1 MTTSAP
7 PSTTA
12 HKFGGS
18 SLRDA
23 ERIGRVVDIVRQRS
37 GRQVVVVSAM
47 GGVTDTLIALVDQAA
62 TAPDPEVWQTR
73 ATELEQRHLAAA
85 NALLGTH
92 CKPVAERLAEEFT
105 ALHELLHAQ
114 SLIGAVSP
122 DLLQL
127 VSGLGEIWSAMIVDG
142 ALRARGCDSQWLDAR
157 KVLVVEA
164 SELGATVVWDET
176 RTRLARYCDRPGAIT
191 VVSGFVAR
199 TRDGRVTN
207 LGRNGSDY
215 SGAIFAALFAATELH
230 VWSDV
235 DGILSADPRVVP
247 EAVEIPQLSY
257 SEACELAYFGAKVLH
272 PQTMAPAIERGIAII
287 ARNTFDPSHPGT
299 RIAASVEPEPFV
311 KGVSTV
317 KGLAIL
323 NLEGAGM
330 IGVPGTAQRLFSA
343 LEQAR
348 VSVVMISQ
356 GSSEHSICVVI
367 RANDAD
373 VAERAVRRAFAHE
386 LRNGQ
391 VSDVRVERGIAAL
404 AAVGDGMAGRPGVAS
419 QMFAALGRANV
430 NVRVIAQGSSERNIS
445 VALDEQSAQRALRA
459 VHAGFYLSAR
469 TLSVGVIGPGNVG
482 RTFLRQL
489 QEARGQLLEQNNLDL
504 RVRAIAGSRR
514 MALFED
520 QADGYE
526 REPDRDTDLDE
537 LTAHV
542 HAEHL
547 PHAVIVD
554 CSASDA
560 VADRYA
566 DWLRAGIHVIT
577 PNKHAG
583 SGPIERYRSLQR
595 QPAQFCYEATVGAGL
610 PIVTTLRDL
619 IDTGDRVLAI
629 DGILSG
635 TLAFLFTSFD
645 GAVPFSQLVRDAM
658 QRGFTEPD
666 PRDDLSGLDVARQL
680 VILAR
685 ENGWQIGLDDVQLE
699 SLVPAGLRDLDK
711 AAFLERLPELDAE
724 LGERQRAAQARGS
737 VLRYVARLE
746 AGGAA
751 TVGLTEVAQDHA
763 LANIRPTDNVVQFT
777 TERYRD
783 NPLVVRGPGAG
794 PEVTAMGIFADL
806 LRVASALG
814 VADTPAVANHL
825 GARR

>member
-1 MTTSAP
+1 MSPTTP
-7 PSTTA
+7 PTVA

-23 ERIGRVVDIVRQRS
+23 DRIARVVDIVRGRD

-47 GGVTDTLIALVDQAA
+47 GGVTDALIALVERAA
-62 TAPDPEVWQTR
+62 CADEDWQGP
-73 ATELEQRHLAAA
+73 AGELERRHLAAA
-85 NALLGTH
+85 DALLADGGEA
-92 CKPVAERLAEEFT
+92 VRARLAEEFT
-105 ALHELLHAQ
+105 ALRELLHAQ

-127 VSGLGEIWSAMIVDG
+127 VAGLGEIWSALLVDG
-142 ALRARGCDSQWLDAR
+142 ALRAAGADSRWLDAR
-157 KVLVVEA
+157 DVLVVTD
-164 SELGATVVWDET
+164 SELGATVNWEPT
-176 RTRLARYCDRPGAIT
+176 RARLLRHAEPAAT
-191 VVSGFVAR
+191 VTVIPGFVAR
-199 TRDGRVTN
+199 TPDGRVTN

-215 SGAIFAALFAATELH
+215 SGAIFAALFEADELH

-272 PQTMAPAIERGIAII
+272 PQTMAPAIERGITIF
-287 ARNTFDPSHPGT
+287 ARNTFDPAHPGT
-299 RIAASVEPEPFV
+299 RIAAAVEPEPFV

-317 KGLAIL
+317 GGLAIL

-330 IGVPGTAQRLFSA
+330 IGVPGTAQRVFSA
-343 LEQAR
+343 LEQAS

-367 RANDAD
+367 RAVDAEL
-373 VAERAVRRAFAHE
+373 AEQAVRRTFAHE
-386 LRNGQ
+386 LRCGQ
-391 VSDVRVERGIAAL
+391 VSDVTVEGGIAAL

-419 QMFAALGRANV
+419 QMFAALARANV
-430 NVRVIAQGSSERNIS
+430 NVRVIAQGASERNIS
-445 VALDEQSAQRALRA
+445 VALDEASARRALRA
-459 VHAGFYLSAR
+459 VHAGFYLSAQ
-469 TLSVGVIGPGNVG
+469 TVSVGVIGPGNVG
-482 RTFLRQL
+482 RAFLRQL
-489 QEARGQLLEQNNLDL
+489 HEARPQLLEQNNLDL

-514 MALFED
+514 MTLFED
-520 QADGYE
+520 QDGGYE
-526 REPDRDTDLDE
+526 RELDRDTDLAA

-547 PHAVIVD
+547 PHTVIVD

-566 DWLRAGIHVIT
+566 DWLSAGIHVIT

-583 SGPIERYRSLQR
+583 SGPFERYEALRR
-595 QPAQFCYEATVGAGL
+595 QPGQFCYEATVGAGL
-610 PIVTTLRDL
+610 PIITTLRDL

-635 TLAFLFTSFD
+635 TLAFLFERFD
-645 GAVPFSQLVRDAM
+645 GSQPFSALVRDAM
-658 QRGFTEPD
+658 ARGFTEPD
-666 PRDDLSGLDVARQL
+666 PRDDLSGLDVARKL
-680 VILAR
+680 VIMAR
-685 ENGWQIGLDDVQLE
+685 ENGWRIGLEHVQLE
-699 SLVPAGLRDLDK
+699 SLVPESLQGGDK
-711 AAFLERLPELDAE
+711 QAFLANLDRLDAPLAERLA
-724 LGERQRAAQARGS
+724 AAQQRGC

-746 AGGAA
+746 AGGEAV
-751 TVGLTEVAQDHA
+751 VGLTEVTADHA

-794 PEVTAMGIFADL
+794 PDATAMGIFADL

-814 VADTPAVANHL
+814 
-825 GARR
+825 ARR

>member
-1 MTTSAP
+1 MNPSAI
-7 PSTTA
+7 STTTA

-23 ERIGRVVDIVRQRS
+23 ERIGRVVDIVQHRD
-37 GRQVVVVSAM
+37 GRQVIVVSAM
-47 GGVTDTLIALVDQAA
+47 GGVTDTLIGLVDLAA
-62 TAPDPEVWQTR
+62 KGPDAELWQQR
-73 ATELEQRHLAAA
+73 ATELEQRHLQAA
-85 NALLGTH
+85 NTLLGAH
-92 CKPVAERLAEEFT
+92 SKAVNERLAEEFT

-157 KVLVVEA
+157 KVLVVED
-164 SELGATVVWDET
+164 SELGATVRWEET
-176 RTRLARYCDRPGAIT
+176 RQRLDRYCERPGAIT
-191 VVSGFVAR
+191 IVSGFVAR
-199 TRDGRVTN
+199 TPDGRVTN

-215 SGAIFAALFAATELH
+215 SGAIFAALFEADELH

-299 RIAASVEPEPFV
+299 RIAAAVEPEPFV

-330 IGVPGTAQRLFSA
+330 IGVPGTAQRAFSA

-367 RANDAD
+367 RAGDSEA
-373 VAERAVRRAFAHE
+373 AEQAVRRAFAHE

-391 VSDVRVERGIAAL
+391 ISNVRVEHGIAAL

-459 VHAGFYLSAR
+459 VHAGFYLSAQ
-469 TLSVGVIGPGNVG
+469 TLSIGVIGPGNVG
-482 RTFLRQL
+482 RAFLQQL
-489 QEARGQLLEQNNLDL
+489 QEVRGQLLEQNNLDL

-514 MALFED
+514 MALFEE
-520 QADGYE
+520 QGDGYQ
-526 REPDRDTDLDE
+526 RELDRDTDLDA
-537 LTAHV
+537 LTEHV

-583 SGPIERYRSLQR
+583 SGSIARYRSLQR
-595 QPAQFCYEATVGAGL
+595 QSAQFCYEATVGAGL
-610 PIVTTLRDL
+610 PIITTLRDL

-635 TLAFLFTSFD
+635 TLAFLFKSFD
-645 GAVPFSQLVRDAM
+645 GEAPFSDLVRGAM
-658 QRGFTEPD
+658 ERGFTEPD
-666 PRDDLSGLDVARQL
+666 PRDDLSGLDVARKL

-685 ENGWQIGLDDVQLE
+685 ENGWHIGLEDVELE
-699 SLVPAGLRDLDK
+699 SLVPGALRDVDK
-711 AAFLERLPELDAE
+711 ATFLERLPELDAA
-724 LGERQRAAQARGS
+724 LAERLRAAQGRDC

-746 AGGAA
+746 AGGKAV
-751 TVGLTEVAQDHA
+751 VGLTEVPDDHA

-794 PEVTAMGIFADL
+794 PDVTAMGIFADL

-814 VADTPAVANHL
+814 
-825 GARR
+825 ARR